1 MDLTINPFDLTLEE
15 GEEFE
20 AYTGQSITAFKA
32 NVTPSAKVVTA
43 LIWLLKRREQ
53 PAFTL
58 AQARQLRYSEVEVV
72 LGSLPFAAAAPGDG
86 SASSPSSATSTG

>member
-1 MDLTINPFDLTLEE
+1 MDLTLNPFDLTLEE

-20 AYTGQSITAFKA
+20 SYTGQSITALKP

-43 LIWLLKRREQ
+43 LIWLLKRREE
-53 PAFTL
+53 PSFTL

-72 LGSLPFAAAAPGDG
+72 LGSLPFAAVPADG
-86 SASSPSSATSTG
+86 SGTFPASVTSTG